1 MTDLGLVVVDLPP
14 DGPAGVGP
22 LAAAAEA
29 AGASAVWLTDHQRWH
44 RPCVDV
50 IGGLHAVAAAT
61 SRCRLGPCVLQLPL
75 RDLAGTAK
83 SMAYL
88 GALAGDRL
96 VVGVGVGEHRREYEL
111 CGHGDRFARRGRLLD
126 AGIAEL
132 RERWAP
138 SGDDERLV
146 LAPTATPPIWV
157 GGRSAAA
164 RRRAAQ
170 LGDGWIPHLCRAD
183 WFAAEV
189 PRLAADVR
197 AAGRDGEAFTR
208 AAAVAVF
215 VEEVEPETDPHAWL
229 GRLYDLPPAT
239 FARAVVRGTA
249 TQVVSELDAFAAAGA
264 DHLALVVAGDRP
276 VDHLRAVVAERRAR
290 GD

>member
-1 MTDLGLVVVDLPP
+1 MTDLGLVLVDLPP

-29 AGASAVWLTDHQRWH
+29 AGVGRLAH
-44 RPCVDV
+44 RPPALAPAVRRRHR
-50 IGGLHAVAAAT
+50 GLHAVAAAT

-111 CGHGDRFARRGRLLD
+111 CGHGDRFERRGRLLD
-126 AGIAEL
+126 AGIADL

-138 SGDDERLV
+138 PSGDERLV
-146 LAPTATPPIWV
+146 LAPTASPPIWV
-157 GGRSAAA
+157 GGRSRPPGAGPPGSATAGSAPVPGRLVRRRGLPA
-164 RRRAAQ
+164 RRR
-170 LGDGWIPHLCRAD
+170 P
-183 WFAAEV
+183 
-189 PRLAADVR
+189 PRRGPRGGGVHPR
-197 AAGRDGEAFTR
+197 CGRRRLRRRRGARDR
-208 AAAVAVF
+208 
-215 VEEVEPETDPHAWL
+215 PCAWL
-229 GRLYDLPPAT
+229 GRLYDLPPAA
-239 FARAVVRGTA
+239 FGRAVVRGSA
-249 TQVVSELDAFAAAGA
+249 AAIVDELAAFAAAGA

-276 VDHLRAVVAERRAR
+276 VDHLRAVLGARAGR
-290 GD
+290 EG